1 MKWFWTA
8 LLVVS
13 SLSLLVVLI
22 RNRNSLEFLRRFALH
37 LILAALALYA
47 INYSG
52 LISGWEIPLNM
63 TTVGTVM
70 VLGLPGVALIAGLKA
85 VLF

>member
-8 LLVVS
+8 LLVIS
-13 SLSLLVVLI
+13 SLSLLVVLF
-22 RNRNSLEFLRRFALH
+22 RNRGSLEFLRRFALH

-47 INYSG
+47 VNYSG
-52 LISGWEIPLNM
+52 LLSGWEIPLNA